1 MTRSRVSEQSEEAQ
15 KLIHWKEN
23 GLKILLFIKKS
34 DSEDEQYFY
43 YVGEVIPKEYIQ
55 TCDKIGNDIVRFTL
69 KLNTSLRD
77 DIYEYLVN

>member
-1 MTRSRVSEQSEEAQ
+1 MSKHNKTLESEDV
-15 KLIHWKEN
+15 KTIIN
-23 GLKILLFIKKS
+23 YRDNNLKMYLFIKKS

-43 YVGEVIPKEYIQ
+43 YVGEVIPKEYIP
-55 TCDKIGNDIVRFTL
+55 TYDKLGNDIVRFTL